1 MGPISLRG
9 SFPINSSPT
18 SVAIVHLIQ
27 EAIVVAAILIAI
39 VILVR
44 VWQHRANR
52 DATSAV
58 TSSNEYR
65 HLSEMSVT
73 TQEHTD
79 LKLGEINMQIAQL
92 RNQLEAVQKI
102 LKDIE

>member
-1 MGPISLRG
+1 M
-9 SFPINSSPT
+9 
-18 SVAIVHLIQ
+18 VHTIQ
-27 EAIVVAAILIAI
+27 EAIIVAAILVAI

-52 DATSAV
+52 DITAAV

-65 HLSEMSVT
+65 NLSEMAVT
-73 TQEHTD
+73 TQEHTN
-79 LKLGEINMQIAQL
+79 LKLGEINVQIAQL
-92 RNQLEAVQKI
+92 RDQLETVQKI